1 MGRQN
6 PERERRTYRLSLV
19 DNDTHDTLRSVRF
32 TKLGFIYGA
41 ITAVLALLLVF
52 YLLFAFTPLRTII
65 PGYPNPHSR
74 KEAVANA
81 IKIDSLENVITRWNL
96 YAANL
101 SRVLTG
107 EATVDFD
114 SLVRSATPRYLSDKD
129 AAELA
134 RRDSVLRETVQKE
147 EQFGVGSPERALPIE
162 GMHFFSP
169 LKGVNDLEPVQRRVL
184 FLAENGIALICM
196 HTNLDIARGGVNDV
210 LIRLLG
216 AEPEGALDADGCGRV
231 GSFAQ
236 PMPLESFLDH
246 CKARLGVPAIRY
258 CRGGK
263 PVSKLAVMGGAGA
276 GSLEEAVRLGCDT
289 YVTADVKYHQFQ
301 RAEELGLNLLDADHF
316 YTENPVMQALADQ
329 LAERFPAVEFKISRR
344 HTDCIHFA

>member
-147 EQFGVGSPERALPIE
+147 EQFGVGRPERALPIE

-169 LKGVNDLEPVQRRVL
+169 LKGVVAVGYDPVLHPSIDISAPTGSVVSAVLDGIVVFTGRDAEEGYITVLQHRDNLISIYANNQRLLRSTGESVKAGTPIAL
-184 FLAENGIALICM
+184 VGGIAG
-196 HTNLDIARGGVNDV
+196 R
-210 LIRLLG
+210 
-216 AEPEGALDADGCGRV
+216 EG
-231 GSFAQ
+231 
-236 PMPLESFLDH
+236 
-246 CKARLGVPAIRY
+246 
-258 CRGGK
+258 
-263 PVSKLAVMGGAGA
+263 
-276 GSLEEAVRLGCDT
+276 
-289 YVTADVKYHQFQ
+289 
-301 RAEELGLNLLDADHF
+301 
-316 YTENPVMQALADQ
+316 TENL
-329 LAERFPAVEFKISRR
+329 
-344 HTDCIHFA
+344 HFALWYGGTSLDPTRYISF

>member
-6 PERERRTYRLSLV
+6 PERVRRTFRLSLV

-52 YLLFAFTPLRTII
+52 YCLFAFTPLRTII
-65 PGYPNPHSR
+65 PGYPNAHT
-74 KEAVANA
+74 KKVAVANA
-81 IKIDSLENVITRWNL
+81 IKIDSLENAITRWNL

-162 GMHFFSP
+162 GMHFFTP
-169 LKGVNDLEPVQRRVL
+169 LKGVVAVGYDPVLHPSIDISAPTGSVVSAVLDGTVVFTGRDAEEGYIAVLQHRDGLVSIYANNQRLLRGTGETVKAGTPIAL
-184 FLAENGIALICM
+184 VGGIAGREGAENL
-196 HTNLDIARGGVNDV
+196 
-210 LIRLLG
+210 
-216 AEPEGALDADGCGRV
+216 
-231 GSFAQ
+231 
-236 PMPLESFLDH
+236 
-246 CKARLGVPAIRY
+246 
-258 CRGGK
+258 
-263 PVSKLAVMGGAGA
+263 
-276 GSLEEAVRLGCDT
+276 
-289 YVTADVKYHQFQ
+289 
-301 RAEELGLNLLDADHF
+301 
-316 YTENPVMQALADQ
+316 
-329 LAERFPAVEFKISRR
+329 
-344 HTDCIHFA
+344 HFALWHGGTSLDPTRYISF

>member
-6 PERERRTYRLSLV
+6 PERERRTYRLSLL

-169 LKGVNDLEPVQRRVL
+169 LKGVVAVGYDPVLHPSIDISAPTGSVVSAVLDGIVVFTGRDAEEGYITVLQHRDNLISIYANNQRLLRSTGESVKAGTPIAL
-184 FLAENGIALICM
+184 VGGIAG
-196 HTNLDIARGGVNDV
+196 R
-210 LIRLLG
+210 
-216 AEPEGALDADGCGRV
+216 EG
-231 GSFAQ
+231 
-236 PMPLESFLDH
+236 
-246 CKARLGVPAIRY
+246 
-258 CRGGK
+258 
-263 PVSKLAVMGGAGA
+263 
-276 GSLEEAVRLGCDT
+276 
-289 YVTADVKYHQFQ
+289 
-301 RAEELGLNLLDADHF
+301 
-316 YTENPVMQALADQ
+316 TENL
-329 LAERFPAVEFKISRR
+329 
-344 HTDCIHFA
+344 HFALWHDGASLDPTRYISF